1 MNLTV
6 QTKPKCPL
14 TREGE
19 KVREVSPED
28 RCKTNGAREG
38 GAGGKSWGKVRVRN
52 GNVKVPSHDGKG
64 RASGEGEALI
74 GAGRRREWG
83 GGRARERGVAR
94 GR

>member
-1 MNLTV
+1 MG
-6 QTKPKCPL
+6 P
-14 TREGE
+14 E
-19 KVREVSPED
+19 KVVQ
-28 RCKTNGAREG
+28 EG
-38 GAGGKSWGKVRVRN
+38 RAGERSESEMET
-52 GNVKVPSHDGKG
+52 VKVPSHDGKG